1 MTLVRLDRINEQ
13 LVLINEE
20 DRASLKYSY
29 AQGEMHLFGGE
40 GVTLSIIS

>member
-20 DRASLKYSY
+20 DRASYV
-29 AQGEMHLFGGE
+29 QVGMHSLGRE
-40 GVTLSIIS
+40 GMTFSIIS